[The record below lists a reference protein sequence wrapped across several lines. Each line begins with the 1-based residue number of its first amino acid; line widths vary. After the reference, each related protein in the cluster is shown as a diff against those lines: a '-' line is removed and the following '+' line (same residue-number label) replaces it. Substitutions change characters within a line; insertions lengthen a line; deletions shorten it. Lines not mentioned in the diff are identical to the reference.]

1 MTPLIEPLHP
11 AALLADLR
19 GRAFGLDAPPRP
31 RRIGAEIEL
40 IPVQSVTRVP
50 VLIEAAGAPC
60 SLALLWEMAARH
72 GWTEERSPKGPR
84 FLVPEAGAISFEPGG
99 QIEFSSL
106 PFTSATELIRVLEGV
121 VRPLRSA
128 AAEHGIELLGM
139 GIDPVNPVG
148 VVPLQL
154 HGERYLR
161 QAEFYRTVGPAG
173 GRMMR
178 QTASLQINL
187 DWEAE
192 PLLRWRVLNAAAPY
206 FLAIFA
212 NSPLYTGKPSGHQS
226 FRAQCWRELDPSRTG
241 IFGGSDDPVAEYLA
255 FALGARAMLWPMPDR
270 GYLPFGAL
278 LERGA
283 TPADWQLHLTTLF
296 PEVRPRGFVELR
308 TIDAL
313 DLRWYAAPIALVAGL
328 TYHAPSLRAAADL
341 LGDSDAALLR
351 RAGEVGLADAAI
363 ASIARDLWG
372 IALTGCEALGESFID
387 GAALEVAREF
397 VAQYTSQGRSPADD
411 LLLPAVRT

>member
-1 MTPLIEPLHP
+1 MTPPAESLCP

-19 GRAFGLDAPPRP
+19 GRAFGLGERPRP

-40 IPVQSVTRVP
+40 IPVHAHTRAP

-84 FLVPEAGAISFEPGG
+84 FVIPRAGAISFEPGG

-106 PFTSATELIRVLEGV
+106 PFASATELVRTLEGV
-121 VRPLRSA
+121 IRPLRA
-128 AAEHGIELLGM
+128 TAAEHGIELLGL
-139 GIDPVNPVG
+139 GIDPVNAVEA
-148 VVPLQL
+148 VPLQL

-161 QAEFYRTVGPAG
+161 QAEFYGSIGPAG
-173 GRMMR
+173 ARMMR

-187 DWEAE
+187 DWEDQ

-212 NSPLYTGKPSGHQS
+212 NSPLRTGKPTGHQS
-226 FRAQCWRELDPSRTG
+226 FRAHCWRELDPGRTG
-241 IFGGSDDPVAEYLA
+241 IFGGSDDLVAEYLA
-255 FALGARAMLWPMPDR
+255 FALGARAMFWPMPNG
-270 GYLPFGAL
+270 GYPTFRELI
-278 LERGA
+278 ERGA

-328 TYHAPSLRAAADL
+328 TYHAASLRAAADL
-341 LGDSDAALLR
+341 LGTPDPTLLR
-351 RAGEVGLADAAI
+351 RAGESGLADPAV
-363 ASIARDLWG
+363 ASVARDLWL
-372 IALTGCEALGESFID
+372 IALTGCEALGERFID
-387 GAALEVAREF
+387 EAALEVAREF
-397 VAQYTSQGRSPADD
+397 VARYTAQGRSPADD
-411 LLLPAVRT
+411 LLLPAACG